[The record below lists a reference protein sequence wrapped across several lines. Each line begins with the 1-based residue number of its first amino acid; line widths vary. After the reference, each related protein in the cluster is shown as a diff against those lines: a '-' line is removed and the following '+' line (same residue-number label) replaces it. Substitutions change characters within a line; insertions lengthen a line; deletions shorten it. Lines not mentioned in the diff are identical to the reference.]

1 MAAPTID
8 GRCTLELLCGR
19 KRFVTN
25 ALSDEIGKGVRP
37 MHRHLLIAFL
47 FFVGCTA
54 LACKSYTAGLQQSV
68 TQVDET
74 VAITALHT
82 ISLAQRNYSVS
93 NGGRYGTF
101 EQLVQSG
108 YL

>member
-1 MAAPTID
+1 
-8 GRCTLELLCGR
+8 
-19 KRFVTN
+19 
-25 ALSDEIGKGVRP
+25 
-37 MHRHLLIAFL
+37 MHRYLLIASL
-47 FFVGCTA
+47 FFIGCTA

-82 ISLAQRNYSVS
+82 IALAQRTYSVS
-93 NGGRYGTF
+93 NGGSYGTF

-108 YL
+108 YLDSRFKGDKPKMKGYVLQMTVTPPR